1 MDGYILEF
9 GSGIAG
15 YAIFVPTI
23 RRRVLNIITTD
34 PNGPKAPIPAQ
45 NWEAGDPVYVPGVGG
60 GKVIQPGSS
69 MSKVKIGDMVP
80 CLIPTS
86 HMQKP
91 ARRKSRF
98 RASGPRSS
106 RFNISEIDGSLR
118 WL

>member
-23 RRRVLNIITTD
+23 RRRVLNIMTD
-34 PNGPKAPIPAQ
+34 PNGPNAPLPAQ
-45 NWEAGDPVYVPGVGG
+45 NWEAGDKMYVPGVGH
-60 GKVIQPGSS
+60 GKVLVPGPTLSR
-69 MSKVKIGDMVP
+69 VKIGDMVP

-86 HMQKP
+86 SMQKP
-91 ARRKSRF
+91 ERKRPRF